1 MMKES
6 STRVDAGGL
15 KALAENANRMHKQ
28 VEGAERLASK
38 SAKEAVKYAV
48 EAGEILLLAKEEV
61 GHGRF
66 TKWIEENFEGAP
78 CRARL
83 YMRLATAVEQKR
95 IDPAGVSSL
104 AEAERLLREQDA
116 EPKPQEFEPEEP
128 DEEYDF
134 REPGA
139 ESELQE
145 PEPEAQSPDLDEGE
159 DEFDFDFD
167 YDEEDDEPEQTQEDE
182 SESAS
187 SKKSAS
193 KEPAPSKKKDVDPL
207 RDAMKAIGRA
217 LGAADDEKKVEW
229 AQILRDEINLY
240 MGSLDQKEAA

>member
-1 MMKES
+1 MKAS
-6 STRVDAGGL
+6 STTVDAGSL
-15 KALAENANRMHKQ
+15 ETLAENANRMHKQ
-28 VEGAERLASK
+28 VEGAERQASK
-38 SAKEAVKYAV
+38 SAKEAVRLAV

-83 YMRLATAVEQKR
+83 YRRLATAVEQGR
-95 IDPAGVSSL
+95 IDPAEVSSL

-128 DEEYDF
+128 DEKGDF

-139 ESELQE
+139 ESDEK
-145 PEPEAQSPDLDEGE
+145 EPEAQSADLDE
-159 DEFDFDFD
+159 DDFDFD
-167 YDEEDDEPEQTQEDE
+167 DDEEDDEPEQTQEDE

-187 SKKSAS
+187 SKKSSS
-193 KEPAPSKKKDVDPL
+193 KERAPSKRKDVDPL
-207 RDAMKAIGRA
+207 RDALNGIGRA
-217 LGAADDEKKVEW
+217 LGAADDEKRIEW
-229 AQILRDEINLY
+229 AQILRDEIDIY
-240 MGSLDQKEAA
+240 MGSLDQEEAA